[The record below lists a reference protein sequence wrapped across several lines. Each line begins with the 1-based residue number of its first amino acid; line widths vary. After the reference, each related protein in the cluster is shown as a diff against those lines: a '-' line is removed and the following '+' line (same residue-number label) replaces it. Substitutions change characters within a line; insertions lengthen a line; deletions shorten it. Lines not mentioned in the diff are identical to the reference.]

1 MIWSRAL
8 RVLPSGLYHVHWRIF
23 FLGNQVST
31 IERSL
36 RLHRLRRSLPL
47 SLVRKSTKVV
57 PIVDLVSSL
66 REEHEKVAFA
76 SVRMTVLDL
85 EKIILLP
92 NKHAIL
98 VVYRVKIVCNY
109 QTMVDNHI
117 QLSSWLGAAVGNPA
131 YLTKNIK
138 LIIMHAW
145 KYFLAKQV
153 GKKHAKKNRQ
163 ACLFLIP
170 KRFQK
175 TG

>member
-1 MIWSRAL
+1 
-8 RVLPSGLYHVHWRIF
+8 
-23 FLGNQVST
+23 
-31 IERSL
+31 
-36 RLHRLRRSLPL
+36 L

-117 QLSSWLGAAVGNPA
+117 QLSS
-131 YLTKNIK
+131 
-138 LIIMHAW
+138 
-145 KYFLAKQV
+145 
-153 GKKHAKKNRQ
+153 
-163 ACLFLIP
+163 
-170 KRFQK
+170 
-175 TG
+175 